1 MLISAADHPV
11 NDRSKASLR
20 VACLAVV
27 AMGVGADARAEST
40 DSPEVA
46 VTPYRPTVSTPA
58 ALSAPGW
65 LEVESGLQG
74 VDAGG
79 STHRDSLPYSLK
91 LAFSPDWG
99 VRIGGEAW
107 VQNPVAPGDRVS
119 GLGDTS
125 LVLKRRF
132 AVNDQAAFGLE
143 IGVIAPTA
151 RGGDHSGSGKTDY
164 TATGIY
170 SIDFAH
176 SLHADFNA
184 GVTQLGATNPATS
197 RRQALWAAAVQ
208 EGLSEKWGIVAELSG
223 TRQAGVPRMAQ
234 ILAGATFS
242 PGKRVTWDLGLVR
255 GMTAATPTW
264 GVFIGSTFLV
274 SRLF

>member
-1 MLISAADHPV
+1 MHVDISGRPPV
-11 NDRSKASLR
+11 NDRSKAALC
-20 VACLAVV
+20 VACLAFV
-27 AMGVGADARAEST
+27 AMGAGADARAEST

-91 LAFSPDWG
+91 LAFSADWG

-107 VQNPVAPGDRVS
+107 VQNPVAPGERIS
-119 GLGDTS
+119 GAGDTS

-132 AVNDQAAFGLE
+132 AVNDQTAFGLE
-143 IGVIAPTA
+143 FGVTAPTA

-170 SIDFAH
+170 SVDFAH
-176 SLHADFNA
+176 SLHADINL
-184 GVTQLGATNPATS
+184 GVTQLGVANPATS
-197 RRQALWAAAVQ
+197 RRQTLWAAAVQ
-208 EGLSEKWGIVAELSG
+208 DGVSEKWGIVAELSG
-223 TRQAGVPRMAQ
+223 TRQAGVP
-234 ILAGATFS
+234 
-242 PGKRVTWDLGLVR
+242 
-255 GMTAATPTW
+255 
-264 GVFIGSTFLV
+264 
-274 SRLF
+274 